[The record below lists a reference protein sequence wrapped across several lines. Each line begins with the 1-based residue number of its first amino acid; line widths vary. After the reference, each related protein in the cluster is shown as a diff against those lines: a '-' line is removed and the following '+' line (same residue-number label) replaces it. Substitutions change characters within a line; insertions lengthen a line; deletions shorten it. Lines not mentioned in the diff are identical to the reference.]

1 VITEAGGRPFGI
13 GSAVR
18 SSTTNPWLRFVLRR
32 ILALVL
38 VLGALVMATFLM
50 VRLSRTDP
58 AITLLGTQAT
68 PSDVAR
74 VHHQLGLD
82 EPVLVQFQNYVIGLA
97 HGDMGTSF
105 FNGQKVSNVIAQ
117 RSGQSIQLAG
127 AGLFLVL
134 LGIPAGLLAAALTTE
149 GRHRRLEAVFIG
161 GTSLLVAIP
170 EFLAATMLAF
180 VFAVKLEW
188 LPVAGASSFQAL
200 ILPAIAVAVVPF
212 AALSRIVR
220 VETLNVLA
228 QDYIR
233 TARSKRLPQLTIYL
247 RHVLPNVLSTIVV
260 IATLELARAIVLE
273 ATLSFLGLG
282 IQPPTPSWGN
292 MLKDAQTDMAT
303 APWTAIFPGLAIFL
317 TVVSINFVGDGLR
330 DALDPRHVLRN
341 VRR

>member
-1 VITEAGGRPFGI
+1 VITEARSRPLGI
-13 GSAVR
+13 GDAVR
-18 SSTTNPWLRFVLRR
+18 SSVTNPWLRFILRR
-32 ILALVL
+32 ILALALVLGVL
-38 VLGALVMATFLM
+38 VLATFLM

-82 EPVLVQFQNYVIGLA
+82 EPILVQFQNYVIGLA

-134 LGIPAGLLAAALTTE
+134 LGIPAGLFAAALTTE

-170 EFLAATMLAF
+170 EFLAATVLAF

-200 ILPAIAVAVVPF
+200 ILPAISVAVVPF

-233 TARSKRLPQLTIYL
+233 TARSQRLPQLTIYL
-247 RHVLPNVLSTIVV
+247 RHVLPNVVTAALTISGIYFAALIASAV
-260 IATLELARAIVLE
+260 IVENVFARAGLGTALVAAVIGGDYPVVQGMILVLGI
-273 ATLSFLGLG
+273 TVVVVNLVVDVLLGL
-282 IQPPTPSWGN
+282 
-292 MLKDAQTDMAT
+292 
-303 APWTAIFPGLAIFL
+303 
-317 TVVSINFVGDGLR
+317 
-330 DALDPRHVLRN
+330 LDPRSL
-341 VRR
+341 VRRA